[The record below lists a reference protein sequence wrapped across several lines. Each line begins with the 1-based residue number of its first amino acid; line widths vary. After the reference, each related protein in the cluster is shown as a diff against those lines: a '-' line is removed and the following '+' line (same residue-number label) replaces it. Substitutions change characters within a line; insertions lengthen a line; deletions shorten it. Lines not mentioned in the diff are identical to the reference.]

1 MKKTIMSIIGAL
13 VCLVFFCTAYAE
25 ESTVFSIVR
34 QHLLANE
41 GDTSTLSRDRISA
54 MIEDLAQNGYPVS
67 ESEYQDEESTY
78 EVTLDI
84 LQSILGSYYNWS
96 IEEKH
101 AFDQLMV
108 ECGELS
114 YCFNLLPGDGEISQ
128 EDALRI
134 ALSEISSR
142 FNLDQSMLDN
152 SAVYVSYY
160 IADHSVCGGMWRFGV
175 ELQNQMSFGV
185 VVTDGSVTQCEKYVA
200 IDDLEEDDVLL
211 TASLVGAPNAANQ
224 YMTPKDIAKTVEI
237 LQKNCDFH
245 IGGIITNEQG
255 GEATVNGWLQA
266 AVTGLPVVDA
276 PCNGRAHPTGVMG
289 SMNLHKIPDY
299 TTVQACVGGNPD
311 TGNHIECFFEGNI
324 DHTSKMVRLA
334 SIEAG
339 GLVAVARNPVKVSY
353 ARQNCAIGGVSFA
366 IETGK
371 AFLKGLE
378 TSVEE
383 GVNSLC
389 TFLNGRILARGPVQN
404 FSIETTGGFD
414 VGYATVDGCD
424 MTFWN
429 EYATVEK
436 DGERLATFPDL
447 IMTINA
453 KTGEPVTTAMMEES
467 LDVYVIT
474 TDKKNLK
481 LSPTMYAP
489 ELLKATED
497 VIKKDLI
504 SYLDK

>member
-1 MKKTIMSIIGAL
+1 MKREEIQRLIRIAEEQMSH
-13 VCLVFFCTAYAE
+13 AYAPY
-25 ESTVFSIVR
+25 SHFQVGAA
-34 QHLLANE
+34 LLTAGGKVYAGCN
-41 GDTSTLSRDRISA
+41 
-54 MIEDLAQNGYPVS
+54 IENAAYTPSNCAERTAFFKAVS
-67 ESEYQDEESTY
+67 E
-78 EVTLDI
+78 
-84 LQSILGSYYNWS
+84 
-96 IEEKH
+96 
-101 AFDQLMV
+101 
-108 ECGELS
+108 GERK
-114 YCFNLLPGDGEISQ
+114 F
-128 EDALRI
+128 
-134 ALSEISSR
+134 
-142 FNLDQSMLDN
+142 
-152 SAVYVSYY
+152 SAICIV
-160 IADHSVCGGMWRFGV
+160 GGMNGIAV
-175 ELQNQMSFGV
+175 DY
-185 VVTDGSVTQCEKYVA
+185 TDLRLIT
-200 IDDLEEDDVLL
+200 IDDLDEDDVLL

-414 VGYATVDGCD
+414 VGYATVGGCD

-453 KTGEPVTTAMMEES
+453 KTGEPVTTAMMEEG